1 MDLEERKTSFK
12 RAFDRLKEVIEN
24 TNKENEDYEVYR
36 DSAIQ
41 RFEITTEAFWK
52 CVKVFLKIREGVV
65 CNSPKGCMRELFL
78 NGYVDENDLE
88 ILLNMID
95 DRNLTSHTYNEE
107 VAEEIFQRLGGYV
120 ELLKK
125 LGVCW

>member
-1 MDLEERKTSFK
+1 MDLEKRKESFK
-12 RAFDRLKEVIEN
+12 RAFDRLKEVVEN
-24 TNKENEDYEVYR
+24 TKKENKDYEVYR

-65 CNSPKGCMRELFL
+65 CSSPKACVRELFL

-88 ILLNMID
+88 TLLNMID

-107 VAEEIFQRLGGYV
+107 VAEKIFQRLGSYV
-120 ELLKK
+120 KLLKK
-125 LGVCW
+125 LEVCW